1 MSIVDGISRST
12 ERYAPILLEMLELFL
27 FALIILGFDGGH
39 SGREIPRVDDVHSH
53 SQISPGKLGSLLQS
67 EGDGGGLGGVVVELA
82 SLRGKRDSGHGSDGD
97 DVTRFGC
104 SSDRFG
110 GAEEGE
116 EGKGGEMVG
125 SGVDL
130 VSVQPGSSHEN

>member
-1 MSIVDGISRST
+1 MV
-12 ERYAPILLEMLELFL
+12 EKLLA
-27 FALIILGFDGGH
+27 ALIVLGFDDGH

-53 SQISPGKLGSLLQS
+53 SQVSPGKLCSLLQS
-67 EGDGGGLGGVVVELA
+67 EGDGSGLGGVVVELS

-104 SSDRFG
+104 SSDEFG
-110 GAEEGE
+110 GAEERE

-130 VSVQPGSSHEN
+130 VSVQPGSSHEE